1 MKQELEKK
9 SKEVKQIRHDAS
21 QKQTKINELRQQVT
35 MLTQN
40 NRALQQDSDR
50 LSKDLQHNEEE
61 VEILRMKISS
71 LQDAITSPSG
81 DPRCSALN
89 RFITENPPPQDIS
102 FQSKLPNENN
112 EILTKKTK
120 DIANPADIL
129 SPFELKTKQC
139 GIVGLTKTKSIADSN
154 HPLNRS
160 PCKDKSNI
168 RRIDS
173 SPSCTV
179 TSSQPN
185 MNASKPSLSQ
195 SLFKRTK
202 MEDLKSPSPIAPSY
216 MFYNGF
222 GGHSKLDSFPVA
234 TKKDFKLKST
244 PFNKSKKP
252 KGVSRPKTSKQTNS
266 KVDSERNIED
276 FFSTLNS

>member
-1 MKQELEKK
+1 
-9 SKEVKQIRHDAS
+9 
-21 QKQTKINELRQQVT
+21 

-40 NRALQQDSDR
+40 NRSLEQDNDR
-50 LSKDLQHNEEE
+50 LCKDLRHNEEE
-61 VEILRMKISS
+61 VEILRKKISS

-102 FQSKLPNENN
+102 FQSKLPIENH
-112 EILTKKTK
+112 EVLTKKTNQ
-120 DIANPADIL
+120 IANPTDLL

-139 GIVGLTKTKSIADSN
+139 GIVGLTKTKSIAESDN
-154 HPLNRS
+154 AFNRS
-160 PCKDKSNI
+160 PCKDKSNV

-173 SPSCTV
+173 SPSCTF

-185 MNASKPSLSQ
+185 MNSFKPPLSQ

-202 MEDLKSPSPIAPSY
+202 LENLKSPSPTAPSH

-222 GGHSKLDSFPVA
+222 GGHSKLDSFPVP
-234 TKKDFKLKST
+234 TKKDFKLKPT
-244 PFNKSKKP
+244 PFNISKKP
-252 KGVSRPKTSKQTNS
+252 KGISRPKTAKQINS
-266 KVDSERNIED
+266 KIDSDRNIED
-276 FFSTLNS
+276 FFSTLQ